1 MTVGVDPKDW
11 ALHLGSWGW
20 SLFAI
25 SIGATLL
32 LQNES
37 RITAPAWQVSVAFG
51 GVAFWAW
58 WMILGGTFMLIS
70 LLFSRAAALMVIG
83 GVVVSFAL
91 WARCAYGIAAADH
104 PNASLIG
111 PQMFGALAL
120 VYLVQAV
127 MHLRAFR

>member
-1 MTVGVDPKDW
+1 MTVGVNSKDW

-32 LQNES
+32 LQDDS
-37 RITAPAWQVSVAFG
+37 RITSPAWAVAVSFG

-58 WMILGGTFMLIS
+58 WMISGGVLMLIS
-70 LLFSRAAALMVIG
+70 LLIPRAAALMIIG
-83 GVVVSFAL
+83 GVVVSFAF
-91 WARCAYGIAAADH
+91 WARCGYGIAAAH
-104 PNASLIG
+104 LPNASLIG
-111 PQMFGALAL
+111 PQMFGVFAV

-127 MHLRAFR
+127 MNLRAFR